1 MKQKKR
7 DFNTDLYFQ
16 TVEIKKLEKKTGK
29 KDWKKRLKLN
39 LSKQTK
45 WVSFKRGKYI

>member
-1 MKQKKR
+1 MKQNKR

-16 TVEIKKLEKKTGK
+16 TVEIKK